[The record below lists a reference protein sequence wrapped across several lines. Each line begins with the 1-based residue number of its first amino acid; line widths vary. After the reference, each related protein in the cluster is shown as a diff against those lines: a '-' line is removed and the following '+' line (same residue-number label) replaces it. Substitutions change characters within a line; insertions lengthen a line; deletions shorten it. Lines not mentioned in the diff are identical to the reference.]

1 MRRYLLDTGPLAAV
15 LLGRPA
21 AVELIRPWLERREAA
36 TSILVYGEIVEY
48 LRPRPDFADRV
59 PPVRQMLRGAPPYFL
74 TYPIMDRYA
83 AIRLQLRKPRG
94 PGLIG
99 DVDTLIAATALERG
113 LTVVTIDT
121 DFQAVPN
128 LPTLLL
134 DRQTLRT
141 VDS

>member
-1 MRRYLLDTGPLAAV
+1 MRRYLLDTGSLAAL

-36 TSILVYGEIVEY
+36 TSILVYGEIIEY
-48 LRPRPDFADRV
+48 LRPRPDCAVRV
-59 PPVRQMLRGAPPYFL
+59 AALRQILRGVPPYFL

-83 AIRLQLRKPRG
+83 DVRLRLRKPHG

-99 DVDTLIAATALERG
+99 DADTLIAATALERG
-113 LTVVTIDT
+113 LAVVTIDK

-128 LPTLLL
+128 LMTLLL
-134 DRQTLRT
+134 DRETLR
-141 VDS
+141 VVGA